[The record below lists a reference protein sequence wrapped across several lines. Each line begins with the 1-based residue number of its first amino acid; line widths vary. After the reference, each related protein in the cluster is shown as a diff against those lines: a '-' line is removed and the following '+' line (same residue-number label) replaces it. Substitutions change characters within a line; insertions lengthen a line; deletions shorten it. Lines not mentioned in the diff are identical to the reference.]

1 MKIKELTKILQEFDP
16 ETYVNFLFL
25 PNDLVGGRLMLNI
38 DKTLYEMPWEA
49 FFCKLDEF
57 LEKLE
62 EEQKR

>member
-1 MKIKELTKILQEFDP
+1 MKVKELIEILKTCDP
-16 ETYVNFLFL
+16 ERYVNFLFL

-49 FFCKLDEF
+49 SFSTLQEF

-62 EEQKR
+62 KE